1 MLRSWGRWFG
11 WQTGR
16 DYKGRWSRPV
26 LGFTLRLEGLHER
39 AVPGSAAAGV
49 LGTCMTGPP
58 AQVSSFDEYDPF
70 GGAPG
75 GVTL

>member
-70 GGAPG
+70 GGAA
-75 GVTL
+75 LLCN